1 MCRYPE
7 QIRERSGNMKGKVYL
22 VGSGPGGTGLLTI
35 RAKEII
41 EKAEVVLYDQL
52 PGEEIIST
60 LPAAAEKI
68 DCGKYGSS
76 HTLEQDEIEDIMVRQ
91 ANEGKQVLR
100 LKGGDPFVFGRGGE
114 ELEVLLAEG
123 IPVEIVPGISSAVAV
138 PAAVGIPLT
147 HRKYASMVTILT
159 GHEDPSKGESALDWQ
174 LLARSRGTIVVL
186 MGVKNLQKIAEM
198 LLSNGKDPDTPVAII
213 ERGLRED
220 QRVTTGPLGTI
231 AGLARDAGVRPPA
244 IIVIGDV
251 VRLYDK
257 DRQSYISRI

>member
-1 MCRYPE
+1 M
-7 QIRERSGNMKGKVYL
+7 IGGSGNMNGKVYL
-22 VGSGPGGTGLLTI
+22 VGSGPGGTALLTV
-35 RAKEII
+35 RAKELIGT
-41 EKAEVVLYDQL
+41 ADVVLYDQL
-52 PGEEIIST
+52 PGEQIINS

-68 DCGKYGSS
+68 DCGKYGSN
-76 HTLEQDEIEDIMVRQ
+76 HTLEQAEIEEIMVRH
-91 ANEGKQVLR
+91 AKEGKQVVR

-159 GHEDPSKGESALDWQ
+159 GHEDPLKGESALEWQ
-174 LLARSRGTIVVL
+174 LLAKGRGTIVIL
-186 MGVKNLQKIAEM
+186 MGVKNLGKIAEM
-198 LLSNGKDPDTPVAII
+198 LLSNGKNPDTPVAII

-220 QRVTTGPLGTI
+220 QRVTSGTLQTI
-231 AGLARDAGVRPPA
+231 TLQARDRGVEPPA

-251 VRLYDK
+251 VRLYNE
-257 DRQSYISRI
+257 DRQSFVTRG

>member
-1 MCRYPE
+1 
-7 QIRERSGNMKGKVYL
+7 MKGKVYL
-22 VGSGPGGTGLLTI
+22 VGSGPGGTALLTV
-35 RAKEII
+35 RAKELIGTADVI
-41 EKAEVVLYDQL
+41 LYDQL
-52 PGEEIIST
+52 PGEEIINS

-68 DCGKYGSS
+68 DCGKYGSN
-76 HTLEQDEIEDIMVRQ
+76 HTLEQAEIEDIMVRH
-91 ANEGKQVLR
+91 ANEGKQVVR

-186 MGVKNLQKIAEM
+186 MGVKNLPKIVEM
-198 LLSNGKDPDTPVAII
+198 LVSNGKDPETPVAVI

-220 QRVTTGPLGTI
+220 QRVTSGMLRTI
-231 AGLARDAGVRPPA
+231 AVQARDRGVEPPA

-251 VRLYDK
+251 VRLYNEG
-257 DRQSYISRI
+257 RQSFVTRG